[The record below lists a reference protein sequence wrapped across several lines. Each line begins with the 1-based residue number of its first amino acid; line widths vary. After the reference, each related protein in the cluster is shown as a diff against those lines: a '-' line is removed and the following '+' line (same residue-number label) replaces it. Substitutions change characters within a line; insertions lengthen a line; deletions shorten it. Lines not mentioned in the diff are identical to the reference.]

1 MKKILLTVAVATAI
15 ATLSGCSNVNVG
27 EVGIK
32 VHLLGGDKGVDSE
45 QLGPGRYWIG
55 MNEQLYTFPTFM
67 QNYTWTKTRAE
78 GRAEDESITFQT
90 KEGLSVNADIGITYT
105 LQPDKIPLLFQKYRK
120 GITEITDIYLRNLV
134 RDAINTESSTKPIES
149 VYGEGKAE
157 LIKAAEVRV
166 RTEIE
171 QYGIHLDHLSWV
183 GNIRLPE
190 TVTNAIDAKISA
202 SQVAITR
209 QNEIETAKAEAQK
222 AIAIAEGE
230 ANARLL
236 VAEAEA
242 KAIRL
247 KGEAVKNNPGV
258 AELNAIEKWNGVL
271 PVTMLPNSSVPMI
284 GIK

>member
-1 MKKILLTVAVATAI
+1 MNKLILVATI
-15 ATLSGCSNVNVG
+15 ATVLSGCSNVNVG

-55 MNEQLYTFPTFM
+55 VNEQLYTFPTFM
-67 QNYTWTKTRAE
+67 QNYTWTKSHSE
-78 GRAEDESITFQT
+78 GKAEDESITFQT

-105 LQPDKIPLLFQKYRK
+105 LEPDKIPILFQKYRK
-120 GITEITDIYLRNLV
+120 GISEITDIYLRNLV

-157 LIKAAEVRV
+157 LIKAAEARVRV
-166 RTEIE
+166 EIE

-202 SQVAITR
+202 SQIAITR

-222 AIAIAEGE
+222 AIAVAEGE

-242 KAIRL
+242 KAIKL
-247 KGEAVKNNPGV
+247 KGDAVKNNPGV
-258 AELNAIEKWNGVL
+258 AELNAIERWDGHL
-271 PVTMLPNSSVPMI
+271 PTTMLSDSAMPMI

>member
-1 MKKILLTVAVATAI
+1 MNKLLLVGAI
-15 ATLSGCSNVNVG
+15 AAVLSGCSNVNVG

-55 MNEQLYTFPTFM
+55 INEQLYTFPTFM
-67 QNYTWTKTRAE
+67 QNYTWTKDNTE
-78 GRAEDESITFQT
+78 GSPTDESITFQT

-105 LQPDKIPLLFQKYRK
+105 LQPDKVPVLFQKYRK
-120 GITEITDIYLRNLV
+120 GIDEITHVYLRNLV

-166 RTEIE
+166 RAEIE

-202 SQVAITR
+202 SQIAITR

-222 AIAIAEGE
+222 AIAVAEGE

-247 KGEAVKNNPGV
+247 KGEAVRNNPGV

>member
-1 MKKILLTVAVATAI
+1 MKKVLLVSAILLVLT
-15 ATLSGCSNVNVG
+15 GCSNVNVG

-55 MNEQLYTFPTFM
+55 VNEQLYTFPTFM
-67 QNYTWTKTRAE
+67 QNYTWTRSRSE
-78 GRAEDESITFQT
+78 GKDEDESITFQT

-105 LQPDKIPLLFQKYRK
+105 LQPDKIPVLFQKYRK
-120 GITEITDIYLRNLV
+120 GIDEITHIYLRNLV
-134 RDAINTESSTKPIES
+134 RDAINTESSIKPIES

-157 LIKAAEVRV
+157 LIKAAEDRVRV
-166 RTEIE
+166 EIE
-171 QYGIHLDHLSWV
+171 PYGIHLDHLSWV

-202 SQVAITR
+202 SQIAITR

-222 AIAIAEGE
+222 AIAVAEGE

-247 KGEAVKNNPGV
+247 KGEAVRNNPGV

-271 PVTMLPNSSVPMI
+271 PVTMLPNSTLPLI
-284 GIK
+284 GVK

>member
-1 MKKILLTVAVATAI
+1 MNKLWLVTAMAAV
-15 ATLSGCSNVNVG
+15 LSGCSNVNVG

-32 VHLLGGDKGVDSE
+32 VHLLGGEKGVDAE

-55 MNEQLYTFPTFM
+55 INEELYTFPTYM
-67 QNYTWTKTRAE
+67 QNYTWTKSHTE

-105 LQPDKIPLLFQKYRK
+105 LQPDKIPVLFQKYRK
-120 GITEITDIYLRNLV
+120 GISEITDVYLRNLV

-157 LIKAAEVRV
+157 LIKAAEARV

-171 QYGIHLDHLSWV
+171 PFGITLDHLSWV

-202 SQVAITR
+202 SQIAITR

-222 AIAIAEGE
+222 AIAQAEGE

-242 KAIRL
+242 KAIHL
-247 KGEAVKNNPGV
+247 KGEAVRNNPGV
-258 AELNAIEKWNGVL
+258 AELNAIEKWDGHL
-271 PVTMLPNSSVPMI
+271 PTTMIPNSSLPIV

>member
-1 MKKILLTVAVATAI
+1 MNKLLLVAAI
-15 ATLSGCSNVNVG
+15 ATVLSGCSNVNVG

-67 QNYTWTKTRAE
+67 QNYTWTKDKTE
-78 GRAEDESITFQT
+78 GSPTDESITFQT

-105 LQPDKIPLLFQKYRK
+105 LQPDKVPVLFQKYRK
-120 GITEITDIYLRNLV
+120 GIDEITHVYLRNLV

-166 RTEIE
+166 RNEIE

-190 TVTNAIDAKISA
+190 TVTNSIDAKISA
-202 SQVAITR
+202 SQIAITR

-222 AIAIAEGE
+222 AIAVAEGE

-247 KGEAVKNNPGV
+247 KGEAVRNNPGV

>member
-1 MKKILLTVAVATAI
+1 MKKILLATAI
-15 ATLSGCSNVNVG
+15 VTLLAGCSNVNVG

-32 VHLLGGDKGVDSE
+32 VHLLGGDKGVDTE

-55 MNEQLYTFPTFM
+55 VNEQLYTFPTFM
-67 QNYTWTKTRAE
+67 QNYTWTKSHTE

-120 GITEITDIYLRNLV
+120 GISEITDIYLRNLV
-134 RDAINTESSTKPIES
+134 RDAINAESSTKPIES

-157 LIKAAEVRV
+157 LIKAAEARV
-166 RTEIE
+166 RHEIE
-171 QYGIHLDHLSWV
+171 PYGITLDHLSWV

-202 SQVAITR
+202 SQIAITR

-242 KAIRL
+242 KAIHL

-258 AELNAIEKWNGVL
+258 AELNAIEKWDGHL
-271 PVTMLPNSSVPMI
+271 PTSMIPNSTVPMI

>member
-1 MKKILLTVAVATAI
+1 MNKLLLVAAMAAV
-15 ATLSGCSNVNVG
+15 LSGCSNVNVG

-55 MNEQLYTFPTFM
+55 INEQLYTFPTFM
-67 QNYTWTKTRAE
+67 QNYTWTRDKNE
-78 GRAEDESITFQT
+78 GSETDESITFQT

-105 LQPDKIPLLFQKYRK
+105 LQPDKVPVLFQKYRK
-120 GITEITDIYLRNLV
+120 GIDEITHIYLRNLV

-157 LIKAAEVRV
+157 LIKAAEARV
-166 RTEIE
+166 RGEIE
-171 QYGIHLDHLSWV
+171 QYGILLDHLSWV

-242 KAIRL
+242 KAIHL

-258 AELNAIEKWNGVL
+258 AELNAIEKWDGHL
-271 PVTMLPNSSVPMI
+271 PTTMIPNSSVPMI

>member
-1 MKKILLTVAVATAI
+1 MKKLLVVAMVAV
-15 ATLSGCSNVNVG
+15 LSGCSNVNVG

-55 MNEQLYTFPTFM
+55 VNEQLYTFPTYM
-67 QNYTWTKTRAE
+67 QNYTWTKSRTE
-78 GRAEDESITFQT
+78 GRDEDESITFQT

-105 LQPDKIPLLFQKYRK
+105 LEPDKIPVLFQKYRK
-120 GITEITDIYLRNLV
+120 GIHEITDVYLRNLV

-157 LIKAAEVRV
+157 LIKAAEARV
-166 RTEIE
+166 RAEIAPF
-171 QYGIHLDHLSWV
+171 GITLDHLSWV
-183 GNIRLPE
+183 GNVRLPE
-190 TVTNAIDAKISA
+190 TVTAAIDAKISA
-202 SQVAITR
+202 SQFAITR

-222 AIAIAEGE
+222 AIAVAEGE

-242 KAIRL
+242 KAIHL

-258 AELNAIEKWNGVL
+258 AELNAIEKWDGHL
-271 PVTMLPNSSVPMI
+271 PTTMLPNSSLPMV

>member
-1 MKKILLTVAVATAI
+1 MNKLLLVGAI
-15 ATLSGCSNVNVG
+15 AAVLSGCSNVNVG

-67 QNYTWTKTRAE
+67 QNYTWTKDKTE
-78 GRAEDESITFQT
+78 GSPTDESITFQT

-105 LQPDKIPLLFQKYRK
+105 LQPDKVPVLFQKYRK
-120 GITEITDIYLRNLV
+120 GIDEITHVYLRNLV

-166 RTEIE
+166 RAEIE

-202 SQVAITR
+202 SQIAITR

-222 AIAIAEGE
+222 AIAVAEGE

-247 KGEAVKNNPGV
+247 KGEAVRNNPGV

>member
-1 MKKILLTVAVATAI
+1 MNKLLLVGAI
-15 ATLSGCSNVNVG
+15 AAVLSGCSNVNVG

-67 QNYTWTKTRAE
+67 QNYTWTKDKNE
-78 GRAEDESITFQT
+78 GSETDESITFQT

-105 LQPDKIPLLFQKYRK
+105 LQPDKIPVLFQKYRK
-120 GITEITDIYLRNLV
+120 GIDEITHIYLRNLV

-166 RTEIE
+166 RNEIE

-202 SQVAITR
+202 SQIAITR

-222 AIAIAEGE
+222 AIAVAEGE

-247 KGEAVKNNPGV
+247 KGEAVRNNPGV

>member
-1 MKKILLTVAVATAI
+1 MKKVLLVSTILLVLT
-15 ATLSGCSNVNVG
+15 GCSNVNVG

-32 VHLLGGDKGVDSE
+32 VHLLGGDKGVDTE

-55 MNEQLYTFPTFM
+55 VNEQLYTFPTFM
-67 QNYTWTKTRAE
+67 QNYTWTKSRSE

-105 LQPDKIPLLFQKYRK
+105 LQPDKIPVLFQKYRK
-120 GITEITDIYLRNLV
+120 GIDEITHIYLRNLV
-134 RDAINTESSTKPIES
+134 RDAINTESSTKSIDS
-149 VYGEGKAE
+149 VYGEGKAD
-157 LIKAAEVRV
+157 LIKAAEDRV
-166 RTEIE
+166 RLEIE
-171 QYGIHLDHLSWV
+171 SYGIHLEHLSWV

-190 TVTNAIDAKISA
+190 TVTDAIDAKISA
-202 SQVAITR
+202 SQIAITR

-222 AIAIAEGE
+222 SIAIADGE
-230 ANARLL
+230 AKARLL

-242 KAIRL
+242 KAIHL

-271 PVTMLPNSSVPMI
+271 PVTMLPNSTLPLI
-284 GIK
+284 GVK

>member
-1 MKKILLTVAVATAI
+1 
-15 ATLSGCSNVNVG
+15 
-27 EVGIK
+27 
-32 VHLLGGDKGVDSE
+32 
-45 QLGPGRYWIG
+45 
-55 MNEQLYTFPTFM
+55 
-67 QNYTWTKTRAE
+67 
-78 GRAEDESITFQT
+78 
-90 KEGLSVNADIGITYT
+90 
-105 LQPDKIPLLFQKYRK
+105 
-120 GITEITDIYLRNLV
+120 V

-166 RTEIE
+166 RAEIE
-171 QYGIHLDHLSWV
+171 PYGIHLDHLSWV

-202 SQVAITR
+202 SQIAITR

-222 AIAIAEGE
+222 AIAVAEGE

-247 KGEAVKNNPGV
+247 KGEAVRNNPGV

>member
-1 MKKILLTVAVATAI
+1 MNKLLLVAAMAAV
-15 ATLSGCSNVNVG
+15 LSGCSNVNVG

-55 MNEQLYTFPTFM
+55 INEQLYTFPTFM
-67 QNYTWTKTRAE
+67 QNYTWTKSNTE
-78 GRAEDESITFQT
+78 GSPTDESITFQT

-105 LQPDKIPLLFQKYRK
+105 LQPDKIPVLFQKYRK
-120 GITEITDIYLRNLV
+120 GIDEITHVYLRNLV

-166 RTEIE
+166 RSEIE
-171 QYGIHLDHLSWV
+171 PYGIHLDHLSWV

-202 SQVAITR
+202 SQIAITR

-222 AIAIAEGE
+222 AIAVAEGE

-247 KGEAVKNNPGV
+247 KGEAVRNNPGV
-258 AELNAIEKWNGVL
+258 AELNAIERWNGVL

>member
-1 MKKILLTVAVATAI
+1 MKKLLLAVTVLSV
-15 ATLSGCSNVNVG
+15 LSGCSNVNVG

-55 MNEQLYTFPTFM
+55 INEQLYTFPTFT
-67 QNYTWTKTRAE
+67 QNYTWTRSHTE
-78 GRAEDESITFQT
+78 GKAEDESITFQT

-105 LQPDKIPLLFQKYRK
+105 LQPDKVPVLFQKYRK
-120 GITEITDIYLRNLV
+120 GIDEITDIYLRNLV

-157 LIKAAEVRV
+157 LIKAAESRV
-166 RTEIE
+166 RAEIE
-171 QYGIHLDHLSWV
+171 PYGIHLDHLSWV

-202 SQVAITR
+202 SQIAITR

-222 AIAIAEGE
+222 AIAVAEGE

-247 KGEAVKNNPGV
+247 KGEAVRNNPGV

>member
-1 MKKILLTVAVATAI
+1 
-15 ATLSGCSNVNVG
+15 
-27 EVGIK
+27 
-32 VHLLGGDKGVDSE
+32 
-45 QLGPGRYWIG
+45 
-55 MNEQLYTFPTFM
+55 M
-67 QNYTWTKTRAE
+67 QNYTWAKSHSE

-120 GITEITDIYLRNLV
+120 GISEITDIYLRNLV

-157 LIKAAEVRV
+157 LIKAAEARV
-166 RTEIE
+166 RHEIE
-171 QYGIHLDHLSWV
+171 PYGIILDHLSWV

-202 SQVAITR
+202 SQIAITR

-242 KAIRL
+242 KAIHL

-258 AELNAIEKWNGVL
+258 AELNAIEKWDGHL
-271 PVTMLPNSSVPMI
+271 PTSMIPNSTVPMI